1 MREQFLSEL
10 DLTRIRDLDDFNARL
25 WAWLDQI
32 YHVNPHSSLD
42 GLSSLER
49 YCKDLLRIRPL
60 GAFAG
65 CLDELFHPRHPRKVR
80 KDGTVTFQAKVY
92 EVRFELVAQTV
103 VLVVD
108 RHADRALTVESAR
121 TAKRS
126 DRSPRSTRRPTR
138 FASAA
143 ARIPRPC
150 NPTTAA
156 HAQQPI
162 LSNWPCCAKPSDS
175 TSMRRNNHVPTTLRS
190 HPSTARQT
198 NPGTLR

>member
-108 RHADRALTVESAR
+108 PHADRALTVESKDGQTLGPVTPLDAQANTLRKRRRPDPAPLQPNHSGTR
-121 TAKRS
+121 TTTNTVELALLRQAKR
-126 DRSPRSTRRPTR
+126 
-138 FASAA
+138 FNLNAEE
-143 ARIPRPC
+143 
-150 NPTTAA
+150 
-156 HAQQPI
+156 
-162 LSNWPCCAKPSDS
+162 
-175 TSMRRNNHVPTTLRS
+175 
-190 HPSTARQT
+190 
-198 NPGTLR
+198 